1 MVDKLKN
8 KYQKTRM
15 TNFSLVQVNVI
26 IGFLMGLLLISC
38 GNPPAQKQKTKP
50 SELKET
56 MMEVN
61 KKLVQSENR
70 YIEAYV
76 KRRGWEMKETGTG
89 LRYMIY
95 KHGNGEKAVKGK
107 IAKLNYKVSLLD
119 GTNCY
124 SSEEF
129 GPKIFRIGKGGVES
143 GIEEGILFLH
153 VGDRVKFIL
162 PSHLAFGLVGDSR
175 KIPAKATLV
184 YDIELIELK

>member
-1 MVDKLKN
+1 
-8 KYQKTRM
+8 M
-15 TNFSLVQVNVI
+15 TNFSLIPVKLFI
-26 IGFLMGLLLISC
+26 AILFSLLLFSC
-38 GNPPAQKQKTKP
+38 NELSSPEQSPNP

-61 KKLVQSENR
+61 KKLVKSENR
-70 YIEAYV
+70 DIEAYI
-76 KRRGWEMKETGTG
+76 KRYGWEMEKTGTG

-95 KHGNGEKAVKGK
+95 EHGNGEKATTGK
-107 IAKLNYKVSLLD
+107 IANLYYKVSLLD
-119 GTNCY
+119 GTICY

-129 GPKIFRIGKGGVES
+129 GPKIFRIGMGGVES
-143 GIEEGILFLH
+143 GLEEGILFLH